1 MWNPVK
7 EDRFRTSPFNHIP
20 SFGHL
25 FSILGYVY
33 TIPNN
38 FPKCVVWIATVQNWN
53 KSLTHIEQFGRDGFV
68 NRVHTESWI
77 LEKVL
82 KFAQQFPDLEK
93 APAFFLRSVLITF
106 LVTLSLEKEII
117 VMEKSLEK
125 VLNFGSKNLYELCV
139 N

>member
-1 MWNPVK
+1 MNSNGTELEQVAHTY
-7 EDRFRTSPFNHIP
+7 RTI
-20 SFGHL
+20 
-25 FSILGYVY
+25 
-33 TIPNN
+33 
-38 FPKCVVWIATVQNWN
+38 
-53 KSLTHIEQFGRDGFV
+53 GRGGFV

-82 KFAQQFPDLEK
+82 KFAQQFPDLEEV
-93 APAFFLRSVLITF
+93 PGVFFKVSIGHLF
-106 LVTLSLEKEII
+106 GNLESRKKII